1 MAPTGNLSIRVCTL
15 LFTVTLI
22 IIIFIHYLKVRA
34 DTTLTEGQWSD
45 EVVVPISLSEGGAV
59 SSDSSGSSS
68 VPYIVV
74 AVIVG
79 VILIIVAIAIAIYLV
94 RCYRNTKYHDAY
106 VSLWS
111 CLLKFYILLICMYIC
126 MYVCMYI
133 LILLLQGATPVII
146 PTLGKHSYVFVKV

>member
-1 MAPTGNLSIRVCTL
+1 MAPTGNLSIQVRIL
-15 LFTVTLI
+15 MFTVALI
-22 IIIFIHYLKVRA
+22 IIIHYLKVRA

-45 EVVVPISLSEGGAV
+45 EVVVSISSSEGGAV

-74 AVIVG
+74 AVIIG

-111 CLLKFYILLICMYIC
+111 CLLKFYILLIYMYIYIC
-126 MYVCMYI
+126 IYVYI
-133 LILLLQGATPVII
+133 NFTV
-146 PTLGKHSYVFVKV
+146 TRSNTSYNPNFGQTFLFVKV